1 MTEPTNKDSEI
12 KKHLL
17 DFLDSQSEN
26 IAKHFYSHIKNL
38 IEAGEFSEAHNNLA
52 LIEKYITR
60 PAMDEEPNINERN
73 SILTLQLE
81 HYTQDINRKNAIIE
95 KNVKQVNSLISENK
109 ELRSQVQQQRID
121 EKIPTYVNDVK
132 SDLASDDK
140 HFILM
145 SIIWSIAGV
154 FFGFLAVVSAFFTLY
169 MNLDLKNLTNLQLIY
184 IFTRGLVGIA
194 ILSWLSYICLSNSKK
209 YTHESI
215 RRKDRRH
222 ALMFGQVFLQIYGST
237 ATKEDAIEVFK
248 DWNISGDSAF
258 SGQTEQPPS
267 FASFVNTIK
276 DKVKVTGSDKE
287 TD

>member
-1 MTEPTNKDSEI
+1 
-12 KKHLL
+12 
-17 DFLDSQSEN
+17 
-26 IAKHFYSHIKNL
+26 
-38 IEAGEFSEAHNNLA
+38 
-52 LIEKYITR
+52 
-60 PAMDEEPNINERN
+60 
-73 SILTLQLE
+73 
-81 HYTQDINRKNAIIE
+81 
-95 KNVKQVNSLISENK
+95 
-109 ELRSQVQQQRID
+109 
-121 EKIPTYVNDVK
+121 
-132 SDLASDDK
+132 
-140 HFILM
+140 
-145 SIIWSIAGV
+145 
-154 FFGFLAVVSAFFTLY
+154 
-169 MNLDLKNLTNLQLIY
+169 LQLIY